1 MQLEE
6 FKKEQEGKLEKEVA
20 LKMAETVKR
29 MAVEEKLEISY
40 REMRKYQ
47 DTLQQSQEQLEGTQG
62 MIEDSQVC
70 EQSRLSAYALLLFRI
85 ST

>member
-1 MQLEE
+1 MEAY
-6 FKKEQEGKLEKEVA
+6 KKEQEAKLEKEVE
-20 LKMAETVKR
+20 LRMAESVKR
-29 MAVEEKLEISY
+29 LEAEEKLETSY

-70 EQSRLSAYALLLFRI
+70 KQS
-85 ST
+85 

>member
-29 MAVEEKLEISY
+29 MAVEEKLETSY

-70 EQSRLSAYALLLFRI
+70 EQYRLSAYALLLFRI
-85 ST
+85 SK

>member
-29 MAVEEKLEISY
+29 MAVEEKLETSY

-70 EQSRLSAYALLLFRI
+70 EQSRL
-85 ST
+85 

>member
-29 MAVEEKLEISY
+29 MAVEEKLETSY

-47 DTLQQSQEQLEGTQG
+47 DTLQQSQEQLQGTQG

-70 EQSRLSAYALLLFRI
+70 EQSRL
-85 ST
+85 

>member
-6 FKKEQEGKLEKEVA
+6 FKEEQEGKLEKEVA

-29 MAVEEKLEISY
+29 MAVEEKLETSY

-70 EQSRLSAYALLLFRI
+70 EQSRL
-85 ST
+85 

>member
-1 MQLEE
+1 MEE
-6 FKKEQEGKLEKEVA
+6 FKTEEEKKSEREVE
-20 LKMAETVKR
+20 LKMAESVKR
-29 MAVEEKLEISY
+29 MAVEEKLETSY

-70 EQSRLSAYALLLFRI
+70 EQSRLSAYTLLLFRI

>member
-6 FKKEQEGKLEKEVA
+6 FKEEQEGKLEKEVA

-70 EQSRLSAYALLLFRI
+70 EQSRL
-85 ST
+85 

>member
-6 FKKEQEGKLEKEVA
+6 FKKEQEAKLE
-20 LKMAETVKR
+20 LKMAESVKR
-29 MAVEEKLEISY
+29 MAVEEKLETSY

-62 MIEDSQVC
+62 MIEDSQV
-70 EQSRLSAYALLLFRI
+70 
-85 ST
+85 

>member
-29 MAVEEKLEISY
+29 MAIEEKLETSY

-70 EQSRLSAYALLLFRI
+70 EQSRL
-85 ST
+85 

>member
-6 FKKEQEGKLEKEVA
+6 CKKEQKGKLDKEVE
-20 LKMAETVKR
+20 LKMAETAKR
-29 MAVEEKLEISY
+29 IVIEEKLETSY

-70 EQSRLSAYALLLFRI
+70 EQSRL
-85 ST
+85 

>member
-20 LKMAETVKR
+20 LNMAETVKR
-29 MAVEEKLEISY
+29 MAVEEKLETSY

-70 EQSRLSAYALLLFRI
+70 EQSRL
-85 ST
+85 

>member
-6 FKKEQEGKLEKEVA
+6 FKEEQEGKLEKEVA

-47 DTLQQSQEQLEGTQG
+47 DTLQQLQEQLEGTQG

-70 EQSRLSAYALLLFRI
+70 EQSRL
-85 ST
+85 

>member
-6 FKKEQEGKLEKEVA
+6 FKEEQEGKLEKEVA

-29 MAVEEKLEISY
+29 MAVEEKLETSY

-70 EQSRLSAYALLLFRI
+70 EQSTLSDYTLSLFRI

>member
-1 MQLEE
+1 MEE
-6 FKKEQEGKLEKEVA
+6 YKKEQECKLEKEVA

-29 MAVEEKLEISY
+29 MAVEEKLETSY

-70 EQSRLSAYALLLFRI
+70 EQSRL
-85 ST
+85 

>member
-1 MQLEE
+1 MEE
-6 FKKEQEGKLEKEVA
+6 FKTEEEKKLEREVE
-20 LKMAETVKR
+20 LKMAESVKR
-29 MAVEEKLEISY
+29 MAVEEKLETSY

-70 EQSRLSAYALLLFRI
+70 EQSRL
-85 ST
+85 

>member
-6 FKKEQEGKLEKEVA
+6 FKEEQEGKLEKEVA

-29 MAVEEKLEISY
+29 MAIEEKLETSY
-40 REMRKYQ
+40 REIRIYH

-62 MIEDSQVC
+62 MIEDS
-70 EQSRLSAYALLLFRI
+70 
-85 ST
+85 

>member
-6 FKKEQEGKLEKEVA
+6 FKEEQEGKLEKEVA

-29 MAVEEKLEISY
+29 MAVEEKLETSY

-47 DTLQQSQEQLEGTQG
+47 DTLQQLQEQLEGTQG

-70 EQSRLSAYALLLFRI
+70 EQSRL
-85 ST
+85 